1 MSDTVVKDL
10 PAGTRDARDTGSVPG
25 LGRSPRVGNGS
36 RIVAWK
42 VTWTV
47 EPGRLQSIGL

>member
-1 MSDTVVKDL
+1 MVKDL

-42 VTWTV
+42 VPWTG